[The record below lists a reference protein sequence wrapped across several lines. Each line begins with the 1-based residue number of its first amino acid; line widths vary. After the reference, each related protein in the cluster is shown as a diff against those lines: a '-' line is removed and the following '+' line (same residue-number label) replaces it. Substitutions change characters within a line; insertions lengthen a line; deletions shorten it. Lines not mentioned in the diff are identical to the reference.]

1 MAKSDVFKSEYS
13 QQYVNGRVGAMLAQ
27 KIGGENVLNVN
38 DKFEGCSCHFMHAL
52 LEQDLLSLLRTILNY
67 VINCNATVRHR
78 RPAVEPK
85 SKGSR
90 NLEQQEHD

>member
-1 MAKSDVFKSEYS
+1 MPLH
-13 QQYVNGRVGAMLAQ
+13 GRPSRAR
-27 KIGGENVLNVN
+27 K
-38 DKFEGCSCHFMHAL
+38 
-52 LEQDLLSLLRTILNY
+52 QDLLSLLRTIFNY